1 MQKVTLLKAVWEQS
15 RIWFYFIIML
25 LLFSVSL
32 YFYQSQFVGSETERL
47 LQRRLSLQGQ
57 LQERQAKLAESGVPV
72 SAVEQ
77 LESELQ
83 RFAGLIPPKL
93 EFSNFVGDLFSW
105 ASQCKL
111 EIRQVNYQPEIDE
124 DRAYLTYGVSF
135 SVEGSYQQLK
145 KFIHLLENSSR
156 ILIIDTITLAG
167 RQKKD
172 ANDNVALQIRL
183 TTFFREGK

>member
-1 MQKVTLLKAVWEQS
+1 MQKATLLKAVWEQA
-15 RIWFYFIIML
+15 RIWFCFIVL
-25 LLFSVSL
+25 LILLSLLL

-57 LQERQAKLAESGVPV
+57 VKDRQEKLAESGVPV

-83 RFAGLIPPKL
+83 RFSGLIPPKQK
-93 EFSNFVGDLFSW
+93 FSNFVGDLFSW
-105 ASQCKL
+105 AAQCQL
-111 EIRQVNYQPEIDE
+111 EIRQVNYRPEIDDE
-124 DRAYLTYGVSF
+124 TEYLNYGVSF
-135 SVEGSYQQLK
+135 AVQGSYQQLK

-156 ILIIDTITLAG
+156 ILIIDTITLGG
-167 RQKKD
+167 RQKTD
-172 ANDNVALQIRL
+172 ANDNVTLQIRL